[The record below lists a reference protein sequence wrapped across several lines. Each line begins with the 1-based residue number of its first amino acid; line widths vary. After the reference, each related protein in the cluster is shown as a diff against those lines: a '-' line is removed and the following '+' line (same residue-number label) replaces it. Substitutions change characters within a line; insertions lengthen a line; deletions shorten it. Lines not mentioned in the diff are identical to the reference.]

1 MTPARQARKSLGMVV
16 LALAVMVGAAGALV
30 AATTER
36 IVTDRHTGLALY
48 GYDPVAYFTEGKA
61 VLGLPDHELRHR
73 GVIWRFR
80 NEGNRAAF
88 MADPDIYMPRYGG
101 YDPVGVAR
109 GVATPGHPDLWVRVG
124 SQLYLFYTVEGRDSF
139 AAEPKRVIGLAE
151 LRWPDVERTL
161 TP

>member
-1 MTPARQARKSLGMVV
+1 MTPARQARKSLGMVL
-16 LALAVMVGAAGALV
+16 LALAVMVGAAGTLV

-36 IVTDRHTGLALY
+36 IVTDRNTGLALY
-48 GYDPVAYFTEGKA
+48 GYDPVAYFTEGKP

-124 SQLYLFYTVEGRDSF
+124 NQLYLFYTVAGRDSF